1 MCQAQKTLI
10 GNFSFLNNMELM
22 QKRDP
27 LRWRSPESQRLRWV
41 RLAEGYENSALYA
54 ARVGIGATTYSQYE
68 NGVRLSRDSAEKI
81 ANRVPGL
88 TTDFL
93 IRGREEGMPA
103 ELRQRIE
110 RARERE
116 SAEADAFAPE
126 KLPRGD
132 LAGD

>member
-1 MCQAQKTLI
+1 MNK
-10 GNFSFLNNMELM
+10 MEPM

-41 RLAEGYENSALYA
+41 RLAEGYENSALFA
-54 ARVGIGATTYSQYE
+54 ARVAIGATTYSQYE

-103 ELRQRIE
+103 ELRRRIE
-110 RARERE
+110 KARERE
-116 SAEADAFAPE
+116 SAEAEAFAPGNVSG
-126 KLPRGD
+126 RD
-132 LAGD
+132 LSRD